1 MRVSS
6 APGDAACSSEGAGG
20 GVAME
25 GSRIEPWLCSVDHV
39 LGADEL
45 DRFSA
50 RGVGAVCG
58 GFVWSFEEPGTIGGD
73 TAVPVVGFVVAGVS
87 GTLPVLC
94 ADAVAGSALCDAQ
107 APTK

>member
-73 TAVPVVGFVVAGVS
+73 TAGPGGGFVVAGGS
-87 GTLPVLC
+87 GAMPRVFGH
-94 ADAVAGSALCDAQ
+94 AVA
-107 APTK
+107 